1 MFAVLLFSCCLRRL
15 YSCGLFTWCGIGRL
29 GWWVGCLLF
38 VAVRLE
44 CSFEVLLVL
53 DLGLLL

>member
-1 MFAVLLFSCCLRRL
+1 MFVFLWAV
-15 YSCGLFTWCGIGRL
+15 YVVWIGRL